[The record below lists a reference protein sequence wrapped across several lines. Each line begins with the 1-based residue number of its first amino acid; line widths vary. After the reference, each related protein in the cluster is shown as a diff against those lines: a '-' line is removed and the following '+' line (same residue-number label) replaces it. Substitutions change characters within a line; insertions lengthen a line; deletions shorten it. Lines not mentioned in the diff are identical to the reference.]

1 MATIFKALEN
11 VNNFLLKEVET
22 GDIMD
27 GNGEYKFVF
36 TPPARISGAIQKIE
50 CDVKVVS
57 RYGENVINVSRE
69 LMSKSTALESCKW
82 YIFKK
87 EIPID
92 EYHPEYIRTPIS
104 DFPISSICKIFAE
117 EGEWTLEIHKFATV
131 TIGG

>member
-1 MATIFKALEN
+1 MATIFKALEE
-11 VNNFLLKEVET
+11 VNNFLLKEAET
-22 GDIMD
+22 GDITN

-36 TPPARISGAIQKIE
+36 TPPTRISGAIQKIE

-57 RYGENVINVSRE
+57 RYGENVINVSKE

-92 EYHPEYIRTPIS
+92 EYHPEYTRTPIS

-131 TIGG
+131 TI

>member
-104 DFPISSICKIFAE
+104 DFPLSSMCKIFAE

-131 TIGG
+131 II

>member
-1 MATIFKALEN
+1 MATIFKALEE
-11 VNNFLLKEVET
+11 VNNFLLKEAET
-22 GDIMD
+22 GDITN

-50 CDVKVVS
+50 CDMKFAS
-57 RYGENVINVSRE
+57 QYGGNVINRSKE
-69 LMSKSTALESCKW
+69 LMSKSIVLESCKW

-87 EIPID
+87 EQLPTKTLRYD
-92 EYHPEYIRTPIS
+92 YIKMSIS

-131 TIGG
+131 TI

>member
-1 MATIFKALEN
+1 MATIFKALEE
-11 VNNFLLKEVET
+11 VNNFLLKEAET
-22 GDIMD
+22 GDITN

-69 LMSKSTALESCKW
+69 LMSKSMVLESCKW
-82 YIFKK
+82 YVFER
-87 EIPID
+87 EISID
-92 EYHPEYIRTPIS
+92 ENQPEYIRRPIS

-131 TIGG
+131 TI

>member
-1 MATIFKALEN
+1 MATIFKALEE
-11 VNNFLLKEVET
+11 VNNFLLKEAET
-22 GDIMD
+22 GDITN

-36 TPPARISGAIQKIE
+36 TPPARISGVIQKIE

-57 RYGENVINVSRE
+57 RYGENVINVSIV
-69 LMSKSTALESCKW
+69 LESCKW

-87 EIPID
+87 EIPTD
-92 EYHPEYIRTPIS
+92 EYHPEYIKMPIS

-131 TIGG
+131 II

>member
-69 LMSKSTALESCKW
+69 LMSKSIALESCK
-82 YIFKK
+82 
-87 EIPID
+87 
-92 EYHPEYIRTPIS
+92 
-104 DFPISSICKIFAE
+104 
-117 EGEWTLEIHKFATV
+117 
-131 TIGG
+131 

>member
-69 LMSKSTALESCKW
+69 LTSKSTALESCKW

-117 EGEWTLEIHKFATV
+117 EGEWALEIHKFATV
-131 TIGG
+131 TI

>member
-1 MATIFKALEN
+1 MATIFKALEE
-11 VNNFLLKEVET
+11 VNNFLLKEAET
-22 GDIMD
+22 GDITN

-69 LMSKSTALESCKW
+69 LMSKSIALESCKW

-87 EIPID
+87 EILID

-131 TIGG
+131 TI

>member
-1 MATIFKALEN
+1 MATIFKALEE
-11 VNNFLLKEVET
+11 VNNFLLKEAET
-22 GDIMD
+22 GDITN

-36 TPPARISGAIQKIE
+36 TPPTRISGAIQKIE

-57 RYGENVINVSRE
+57 RYGENVINRSKE
-69 LMSKSTALESCKW
+69 LMSKSIVLESCKW

-87 EIPID
+87 EQLPTETLRYD
-92 EYHPEYIRTPIS
+92 YIKMPTS

-131 TIGG
+131 TI

>member
-1 MATIFKALEN
+1 MATIFKALEE
-11 VNNFLLKEVET
+11 VNNFLLKEAET
-22 GDIMD
+22 GDITN

-50 CDVKVVS
+50 CDMKFAS
-57 RYGENVINVSRE
+57 RYGGNVINRSKE
-69 LMSKSTALESCKW
+69 LMSKSIVLESCKW

-87 EIPID
+87 EQLPTKTLRYD
-92 EYHPEYIRTPIS
+92 YIKMSIS

-131 TIGG
+131 TI

>member
-1 MATIFKALEN
+1 MATIFKALEE
-11 VNNFLLKEVET
+11 VNNFLLKEAET

-27 GNGEYKFVF
+27 GNGEDKFVF
-36 TPPARISGAIQKIE
+36 TPPARLSGAIQKIE

-69 LMSKSTALESCKW
+69 LMSKSMVLESCKW

-92 EYHPEYIRTPIS
+92 EYHPEYVKTPIF
-104 DFPISSICKIFAE
+104 DFPLSSICKIFAE

-131 TIGG
+131 II

>member
-1 MATIFKALEN
+1 MATIFKALEE
-11 VNNFLLKEVET
+11 VNNFLLKEAET
-22 GDIMD
+22 GDIIN

-69 LMSKSTALESCKW
+69 LMSKSIALESCKW

-92 EYHPEYIRTPIS
+92 EYHPEYVKTPIS
-104 DFPISSICKIFAE
+104 DFPLSSMCKIFAE

-131 TIGG
+131 TI

>member
-1 MATIFKALEN
+1 MATIFKALEE
-11 VNNFLLKEVET
+11 VNNFLLKEAET
-22 GDIMD
+22 GNITD

-36 TPPARISGAIQKIE
+36 TPPTRISGAIQKIE
-50 CDVKVVS
+50 CDIKVIG
-57 RYGENVINVSRE
+57 RHGENVINVSRE
-69 LMSKSTALESCKW
+69 LMSKSIALESCKW

-92 EYHPEYIRTPIS
+92 EYHPEYVKTPIS

-131 TIGG
+131 II

>member
-1 MATIFKALEN
+1 MATIFKALEE
-11 VNNFLLKEVET
+11 VNNFLLKEAET
-22 GDIMD
+22 GDITN

-36 TPPARISGAIQKIE
+36 TPPARISGVIQKIE

-82 YIFKK
+82 YICKK

-92 EYHPEYIRTPIS
+92 EYHPEYIKTPIS

-117 EGEWTLEIHKFATV
+117 EGEWALEIHKFATV
-131 TIGG
+131 TI

>member
-1 MATIFKALEN
+1 MATIFKALED
-11 VNNFLLKEVET
+11 VNNFLLKEAET
-22 GDIMD
+22 GDITN

-69 LMSKSTALESCKW
+69 LMSKSIALESCKW

-92 EYHPEYIRTPIS
+92 EYHPE
-104 DFPISSICKIFAE
+104 
-117 EGEWTLEIHKFATV
+117 
-131 TIGG
+131 